1 MWFNGFT
8 KDLATSV
15 WVGYDDARP
24 LLSIEEDEEITGAS
38 GAIPVWARF
47 MKQATVLQDQREVR
61 ARLAAAEIFPA
72 FPMPLGIE
80 KIRVDIRTG
89 RLSRD
94 PEHSLTVTVRG
105 TNPRERPDMIPPD
118 GDEPEETS
126 STDPPAQAE
135 PPGQAGQAAQE
146 R

>member
-1 MWFNGFT
+1 LTAVDSTHGQPGGGNGNE
-8 KDLATSV
+8 AGPV
-15 WVGYDDARP
+15 AV
-24 LLSIEEDEEITGAS
+24 EEMASDET
-38 GAIPVWARF
+38 
-47 MKQATVLQDQREVR
+47 
-61 ARLAAAEIFPA
+61 AETLPA

-105 TNPRERPDMIPPD
+105 TNPRERPDIIPPG

-135 PPGQAGQAAQE
+135 PPGQAGRAAQE